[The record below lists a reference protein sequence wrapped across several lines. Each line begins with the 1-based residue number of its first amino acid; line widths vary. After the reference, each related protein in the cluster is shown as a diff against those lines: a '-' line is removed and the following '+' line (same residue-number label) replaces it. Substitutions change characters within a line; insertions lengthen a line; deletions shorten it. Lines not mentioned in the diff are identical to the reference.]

1 MADDHHVMVNSILR
15 LLSQPRNRIILRY
28 LRRARISSPH
38 ILAIHITEQYTDSLT
53 VDEEKVAL
61 HHRHLPKLEDH
72 SLITYDERTNTVRD
86 ESSELT
92 GHILESID
100 EWKTEQ

>member
-1 MADDHHVMVNSILR
+1 MTDDHEEMVNSILR

-38 ILAIHITEQYTDSLT
+38 ILAIHITEQYPNSLT
-53 VDEEKVAL
+53 VDEEKVQL

-72 SLITYDERTNTVRD
+72 SLITYDERSNTVRD
-86 ESSELT
+86 ESCGLT

-100 EWKTEQ
+100 KWKTVQ